1 MAKIDGVQEVA
12 LEALK
17 PYEKNAKI
25 HNAEQVERI
34 AKSIKEFGF
43 ISPCLID
50 KDFNIIAGHGRVK
63 AAQQLGLSTVP
74 CVFIEGL
81 TETQRKAYII
91 ADNRLTELGE
101 WDDLMLNQ
109 ELRELYDND
118 FEIDL
123 TGFDLPENAEWFQ
136 QREKW
141 DNSREEGNDEYNEFL
156 DKFEQAKTTD
166 DCYTPENIYEVIR
179 NYVAEEYNV
188 SRANFMRPFYPG
200 GDYQREKYQPG
211 CVVVDNPPFSL
222 LREIVDFYVSKNIK
236 FFLFCPGLVA
246 FNYASRLVTVLCTDA
261 NITYE
266 NGATVRTSFLT
277 NLGDVETIART
288 APKLYKLVESQN
300 DINLRAMR
308 RKLPKYSFPDHLVTR
323 AIMNRWSKYGIEQS
337 FKRSRVKMTR
347 ELDAMKEAGKGIYGC
362 GLLLSNKAAA
372 EKAAAE
378 KAAAEKAAAEK
389 AAATQWKLS
398 AREWEIVEE
407 LSHGE

>member
-1 MAKIDGVQEVA
+1 M
-12 LEALK
+12 
-17 PYEKNAKI
+17 
-25 HNAEQVERI
+25 
-34 AKSIKEFGF
+34 
-43 ISPCLID
+43 
-50 KDFNIIAGHGRVK
+50 
-63 AAQQLGLSTVP
+63 
-74 CVFIEGL
+74 
-81 TETQRKAYII
+81 
-91 ADNRLTELGE
+91 
-101 WDDLMLNQ
+101 
-109 ELRELYDND
+109 
-118 FEIDL
+118 
-123 TGFDLPENAEWFQ
+123 
-136 QREKW
+136 
-141 DNSREEGNDEYNEFL
+141 
-156 DKFEQAKTTD
+156 
-166 DCYTPENIYEVIR
+166 IR

-378 KAAAEKAAAEK
+378 KAAA
-389 AAATQWKLS
+389 TQWKLS

>member
-1 MAKIDGVQEVA
+1 MAKIDGVQEVS
-12 LEALK
+12 LEVLK
-17 PYEKNAKI
+17 PYENNAKI

-101 WDDLMLNQ
+101 WDDLMLSQ

-141 DNSREEGNDEYNEFL
+141 DNSREERNDEYNEFL

-166 DCYTPENIYEVIR
+166 DCYTPENIYEAIR

-211 CVVVDNPPFSL
+211 CVVVDNPPFSIL
-222 LREIVDFYVSKNIK
+222 HEIVDFYLEKGVK
-236 FFLFCPGLVA
+236 FFLFRPTVSL
-246 FNYASRLVTVLCTDA
+246 FNYSTRNVTLLPCASA
-261 NITYE
+261 ITYE
-266 NGATVRTSFLT
+266 NGRRVNTSYLT
-277 NLGDVETIART
+277 NLGDLSVIAVT
-288 APKLYKLVESQN
+288 PLKLSKLIKEQD
-300 DINLRAMR
+300 DINLA
-308 RKLPKYSFPDHLVTR
+308 KLKANLPKYSFPDHVVTR
-323 AIMNRWSKYGIEQS
+323 AIMARWSKYGVFRKFYRKGVLPID
-337 FKRSRVKMTR
+337 
-347 ELDAMKEAGKGIYGC
+347 ELDMMKEQGKQIYGK
-362 GLLLSNKAAA
+362 GLLLN

-389 AAATQWKLS
+389 AAAIQWKLS
-398 AREWEIVEE
+398 EREWEIVER
-407 LSHGE
+407 LNHDAA